1 VIFVLGMQN
10 YQVFQWWMW
19 TMHCCKKQLDQW
31 SGDSSNWE
39 CGLMDLGLFF
49 VVLQVD
55 LAVERAPSVPKLLTA
70 MVLYISVLETCFVQ
84 RSTQGLKMGMSC
96 HAKTFQCISC
106 SRLWWTRQMC
116 HLCENYTSVEGLCW
130 II

>member
-1 VIFVLGMQN
+1 MMNVDHALLQ
-10 YQVFQWWMW
+10 
-19 TMHCCKKQLDQW
+19 KKLDQW

-39 CGLMDLGLFF
+39 SRFMDLGLFF

-70 MVLYISVLETCFVQ
+70 MVLYISVLETCFVR

-96 HAKTFQCISC
+96 HTKTFQCISC
-106 SRLWWTRQMC
+106 SRLWSTRQMC
-116 HLCENYTSVEGLCW
+116 HLCEDYTSVEGLCW